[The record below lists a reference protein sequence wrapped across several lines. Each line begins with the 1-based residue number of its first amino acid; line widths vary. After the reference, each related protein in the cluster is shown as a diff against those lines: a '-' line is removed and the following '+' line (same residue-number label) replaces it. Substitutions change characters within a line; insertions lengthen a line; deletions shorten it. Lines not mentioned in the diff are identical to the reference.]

1 MPTPFPFVSGA
12 VLTAANLNAIT
23 ELPTRTLTSSGA
35 AVAADAYS
43 RVILNGTSITY
54 TINTSTFTTAQVV
67 EIYNA
72 NSTTA
77 TIDAGAGITLNGA
90 AGFTLAQYQTA
101 QLYAVSSSSFI
112 LFKSDITQTAAGM
125 ELVSSTTIGTAVSTV
140 TVSNAFSSTY
150 DNYRIMIGGGTTSTT
165 NQFLFT
171 LGASTTG
178 YYRATFGRQYGN
190 TDNSGAG
197 SNAANFVVQTGS
209 AGFAIAMDMFSP
221 FLAVPTGF
229 IAASPQFSTGD
240 GVFMPLGYH
249 NVSTSYT
256 AFTITTNTGTI
267 TGGTIKVYG
276 YRN

>member
-1 MPTPFPFVSGA
+1 MATPFPFVSGA
-12 VLTAANLNAIT
+12 VLQASQLNAIT
-23 ELPTRTLTSSGA
+23 ELPTRTLTANGA
-35 AVAADAYS
+35 AVAADSYS
-43 RVILNGTSITY
+43 QVILNGTSITY
-54 TINTSTFTTAQVV
+54 TINTSTFTAGQVV

-77 TIDAGAGITLNGA
+77 TIAAGAGITLNGA
-90 AGFTLAQYQTA
+90 AGLTLAQYQSGT
-101 QLYAVSSSSFI
+101 LYAVSATSFI
-112 LFKSDITQTAAGM
+112 LFKSNVTQTAAGF
-125 ELVSSTTIGTAVSTV
+125 ELVSSTTIGSAVSTV

-150 DNYRIMIGGGTTSTT
+150 DNYRIMFGGGTTSTT
-165 NQFLFT
+165 NQFLVT

-178 YYRATFGRQYGN
+178 YYRATFGRTYAN

-197 SNAANFVVQTGS
+197 ANAANFVIQTGS
-209 AGFAIAMDMFSP
+209 AGFAISLDVFSP

-240 GVFMPLGYH
+240 GAFVPLGYH
-249 NVSTSYT
+249 TASTSYT

-276 YRN
+276 YKN